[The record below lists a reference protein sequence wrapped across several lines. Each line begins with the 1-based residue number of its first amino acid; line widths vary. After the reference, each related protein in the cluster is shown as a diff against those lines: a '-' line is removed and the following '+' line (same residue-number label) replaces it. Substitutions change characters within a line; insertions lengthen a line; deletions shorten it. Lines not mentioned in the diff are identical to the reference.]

1 MRFADTIREL
11 DMQCLIFAKC
21 LALTAQRNIVSIE
34 ILVQKSSFD
43 YRLAS
48 DSGQIIEIY
57 ESQFPFYI
65 SGTTTSR
72 SDSQDLLC
80 GKAMR

>member
-1 MRFADTIREL
+1 MRFADTIWEL
-11 DMQCLIFAKC
+11 DFQCLIFKC
-21 LALTAQRNIVSIE
+21 LALTAPTNIVSIE
-34 ILVQKSSFD
+34 ILVQKSPLD

-48 DSGQIIEIY
+48 DSGQFIEIY

-65 SGTTTSR
+65 SGTTTSLC
-72 SDSQDLLC
+72 DSQDLLC